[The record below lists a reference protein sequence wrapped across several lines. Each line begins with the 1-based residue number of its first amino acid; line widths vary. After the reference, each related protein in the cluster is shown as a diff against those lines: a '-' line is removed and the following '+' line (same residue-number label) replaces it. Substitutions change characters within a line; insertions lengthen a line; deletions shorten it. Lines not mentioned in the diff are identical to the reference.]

1 MKYNRDE
8 PFRFA
13 FTPPIPG
20 FFSITR
26 LKGVNGLS
34 RKGQMEL
41 LDISPRGVKFQ
52 STLDLPNTDEIQLML
67 TFYLNEEEFILKGD
81 IVWKQKGYKK
91 YTYGFA
97 LNDDPTLNK
106 QIIEGLK
113 KYNKS
118 KKD

>member
-8 PFRFA
+8 PFRFT
-13 FTPPIPG
+13 FTPPISG

-26 LKGVNGLS
+26 LRGVNGQS

-52 STLDLPNTDEIQLML
+52 SILDIPKSTDMELVL
-67 TFYLNEEEFILKGD
+67 TFSINEEEFIRSGN
-81 IVWKQKGYKK
+81 IVWKQEGYKK
-91 YTYGFA
+91 HTYGFIFH
-97 LNDDPTLNK
+97 DDPIVNK
-106 QIIEGLK
+106 RIIEELK

-118 KKD
+118 KKV

>member
-8 PFRFA
+8 PFRFT
-13 FTPPIPG
+13 FTPPISG

-26 LKGVNGLS
+26 LRGVNGLS

-52 STLDLPNTDEIQLML
+52 SILDIPKSIEMELVL
-67 TFYLNEEEFILKGD
+67 TFSINEEKFMRSGN
-81 IVWKQKGYKK
+81 IVWKQEWSKNH
-91 YTYGFA
+91 TYGFIFH
-97 LNDDPTLNK
+97 DDLIVNK
-106 QIIEGLK
+106 RIIEELK

-118 KKD
+118 KIV

>member
-8 PFRFA
+8 PFRFT

-41 LDISPRGVKFQ
+41 LDISLRGVKFQ
-52 STLDLPNTDEIQLML
+52 SSLDLPTTNEIELLL
-67 TFYLNEEEFILKGD
+67 TFSLNEEEFILSGD
-81 IVWKQKGYKK
+81 IVWKQEGYKK
-91 YTYGFA
+91 YTYGFVF
-97 LNDDPTLNK
+97 NDDPSLNK
-106 QIIEGLK
+106 RIIEELK

-118 KKD
+118 KKE